1 MSFRHN
7 VRYAV
12 RLMGKKPFFTAAI
25 VVTLGVCIGAVT
37 AVFSIVDATLLRPLP
52 YPEPER
58 LAIVVIRF
66 QSDRGDGLQQGQDGA
81 AWEHFRNLPKT
92 VDLAVY
98 SDSYRGLNFS
108 SGDQVGYIQQQRV
121 GSGFFRVFGIPPMI
135 GREFTPAED
144 VPNGPA
150 VVILSHALWQRAFHA
165 DPSVVGRTATIAGQV
180 YEVIGVAAP
189 DFESNADLWTPLRPS
204 RTGEGGGINY
214 AVAARV
220 HPGVSRE
227 QAEAE
232 IRSLG
237 EGLVQQ
243 RRLRLRPGATMQYGL
258 MNLQEVMIGSM
269 ESSLWMIF
277 AAAVLVLLIGCVNIA
292 GMLMARGAARTP
304 EIATRMAL
312 GAHRSTIVKQLLSES
327 LALAVAGGAVGIA
340 IGYAGLD
347 AMKSILPGAYSSLR
361 NAALDIR
368 VLVAIAGMSGLAS
381 IAFGLFPALQ
391 AGRVDIRAAQAG
403 RGIVGAGGSWTRR
416 ALSTAQIAIAV
427 AMLIGA
433 GLLIR
438 SFDYLSGM
446 EPGFDSTNVTTAS
459 FALRDARY
467 GTSARINRYF
477 RDTVTRLQQL
487 PGVEAAAV
495 AQSLPYERGR
505 NTVFDRQ
512 GDDPGASARLTN
524 ISYVTP
530 QFFPAFRIPIIRGR
544 GLSDADGP
552 NSTPIMV
559 VNQAFADMHFKNEE
573 AIGAQVTFRFG
584 EGTRQ
589 IVGIVGDVLQQAG
602 WGSYGP
608 MGRVPTAYFSTAQ
621 IDDETYRQMHV
632 ASSPSWIVR
641 SAGAQVGLQR
651 QIEGVVNS
659 VDPLLPVASFRS
671 LDQIKLRSLAMQRFM
686 AMLLGIAAGLA
697 MLLAGIGTYA
707 MISNS
712 VAERTREFG
721 IRLALGATVGQ
732 TIRNSAKPGLACAA
746 LGLVIGL
753 IVARWGTRFLQGMLY
768 GITPADRMTYVAV
781 VAGVLVIVAI
791 ASLIPALRITKLDPS
806 QTLRQE

>member
-1 MSFRHN
+1 MSFRQN

-25 VVTLGVCIGAVT
+25 VLTLGVCVGAVT

-52 YPEPER
+52 YPDPER
-58 LAIVVIRF
+58 LAIVMTRF
-66 QSDRGDGLQQGQDGA
+66 YSDRGDGLQEGQDGA

-108 SGDQVGYIQQQRV
+108 SGDQVGYINQQRV
-121 GSGFFRVFGIPPMI
+121 GSDFFRVFGISPMI
-135 GREFTPAED
+135 GREFTPEED
-144 VPNGPA
+144 VQNGPA
-150 VVILSHALWQRAFHA
+150 VVILSHALWLRAFHA
-165 DPSVVGRTATIAGQV
+165 DASVVGRTATIAGQV

-189 DFESNADLWTPLRPS
+189 HFESTADLWTPLRPS
-204 RTGEGGGINY
+204 RTGEGAGINY
-214 AVAARV
+214 VVAARV
-220 HPGVSRE
+220 HPGVSWE

-232 IRSLG
+232 IRSIG
-237 EGLVQQ
+237 EALVQQ
-243 RRLRLRPGATMQYGL
+243 RRLRPGSTMQYGL
-258 MNLQEVMIGSM
+258 MTLQKLRTGSL
-269 ESSLWMIF
+269 ESSMWMAF

-292 GMLMARGAARTP
+292 GMLMARGAARTS

-312 GAHRSTIVKQLLSES
+312 GAHRSTVVKQLLSES
-327 LALAVAGGAVGIA
+327 LTLSVVGGALGIVL
-340 IGYAGLD
+340 GYVSLD

-361 NAALDIR
+361 NATLDVR
-368 VLVAIAGMSGLAS
+368 VLAAMAGISALTS
-381 IAFGLFPALQ
+381 ILFGLFPALQ
-391 AGRVDIRAAQAG
+391 AGRVDIRTAQAG
-403 RGIVGAGGSWTRR
+403 RGVAGASGSWTRR

-438 SFDYLSGM
+438 SFDYLAGM
-446 EPGFDSTNVTTAS
+446 DPGFDSTNVTIAG
-459 FALRDARY
+459 FAMRDARY
-467 GTSARINRYF
+467 SSSAQVDRYF
-477 RDTVTRLQQL
+477 RETVTRLQQL

-505 NTVFDRQ
+505 NTVFDRP
-512 GDDPGASARLTN
+512 GDDPNVSVRLTN

-530 QFFPAFRIPIIRGR
+530 QFFHAFRIPILRGR
-544 GLSDADGP
+544 GITDADGP
-552 NSTPIMV
+552 DSTPVMV
-559 VNQAFADMHFKNEE
+559 VNQAFADMHFKDGDP
-573 AIGAQVTFRFG
+573 IGAQVTFRFG

-602 WGSYGP
+602 WGRYGP
-608 MGRVPTAYFSTAQ
+608 MGRVPTAYFATTQ
-621 IDDETYRQMHV
+621 INDETYRQMHV
-632 ASSPSWIVR
+632 SSSPSWIVR
-641 SAGAQVGLQR
+641 TAGPQAGLQR
-651 QIEGVVNS
+651 QIEEVVKS

-697 MLLAGIGTYA
+697 MLLASIGIYA

-721 IRLALGATVGQ
+721 IRLALGATVSQ
-732 TIRNSAKPGLACAA
+732 TIRNSAKPGLVCAT

-753 IVARWGTRFLQGMLY
+753 IVARWATRFLQGMLY
-768 GITPADRMTYVAV
+768 GVTPVDRATYVAV
-781 VAGVLVIVAI
+781 GAGVLVIVAI

-806 QTLRQE
+806 ETLRQE